1 MAEKYNISY
10 FDPEGVMHE
19 CVIDVPDYIGQVQDI
34 RGYVVLERP
43 EVDDVLEAIRGSVLT
58 INLKANKDLTFE
70 ELYAEEERTNKVTY
84 TRDGNVEFVGFLKPD
99 GFFQDFV
106 NSQWEISIEATDGL
120 GMLKSLSYTE
130 QEGSFAT
137 EIEIISKAL
146 ARTGL
151 ALEIYTSVAVGY
163 DDLPTGAD
171 VFQNVKVNQK
181 RFLKSDDVT
190 QMDCESVLRSILEKY
205 AASLFQVNGYWVI
218 TNMQYKSN
226 AANTYFRYDS
236 DGTYI
241 DEKQLSLGTIVGS
254 DINGFYPFH
263 CNEDQQIEMAPSLGA
278 LRINYKY
285 GLLQELNDNPNFNG
299 MTSNPQ
305 DIPGWTIDRPGNVV
319 INESSDS
326 IEVIDNG
333 SAIRDVITASAM
345 TGKEGERLH
354 LEFDIQLSEGAG
366 GSCFVVLLEITNG
379 TDTRYLVNWYF
390 NGPDRIL
397 TDDWE
402 WTSDREPF
410 FIRAQNSDAFGKF
423 KVDTIPLPFDGD
435 VTVTI
440 CTPYNILI
448 VGFETRY
455 LVQEALIRPNTPVD
469 APQGEFH
476 TVQRKD
482 KPSSIVDDVR
492 EISLA
497 DSPSNIYSG
506 ALYKADGVTLTSAWS
521 INGNPSGSIFRT
533 MATLIMRASQKPAKI
548 FSGSVYG
555 FVKYPGSLS
564 VDGLGGFVIKSYS
577 YNTKKNI
584 TKVVGQQCYAGTV
597 GVDLAFTQ
605 MFDYGESVEPTIK

>member
-1 MAEKYNISY
+1 
-10 FDPEGVMHE
+10 
-19 CVIDVPDYIGQVQDI
+19 
-34 RGYVVLERP
+34 
-43 EVDDVLEAIRGSVLT
+43 
-58 INLKANKDLTFE
+58 
-70 ELYAEEERTNKVTY
+70 
-84 TRDGNVEFVGFLKPD
+84 
-99 GFFQDFV
+99 
-106 NSQWEISIEATDGL
+106 
-120 GMLKSLSYTE
+120 
-130 QEGSFAT
+130 
-137 EIEIISKAL
+137 
-146 ARTGL
+146 GL

-236 DGTYI
+236 TGSYLY
-241 DEKQLSLGTIVGS
+241 EEELSLGTIIGS
-254 DINGFYPFH
+254 DVNDFYPFH
-263 CNEDQQIEMAPSLGA
+263 CNEDQQIEMSPSLGA
-278 LRINYKY
+278 IRINYKY
-285 GLLQELNDNPNFNG
+285 GLLKVLNDNPEFK
-299 MTSNPQ
+299 
-305 DIPGWTIDRPGNVV
+305 DISADPKDVPGWIIERPGNIN
-319 INESSDS
+319 INEASES
-326 IEVIDNG
+326 IEVVDNG
-333 SAIRDVITASAM
+333 SSIRNVLTASSM
-345 TGKEGERLH
+345 TGKMGERLH
-354 LEFDIQLSEGAG
+354 LEFDLRRSEGSD
-366 GSCFVVLLEITNG
+366 GSCFVVLLEITDG
-379 TDTRYLVNWYF
+379 TETRCLINWYF

-410 FIRAQNSDAFGKF
+410 FIRAQNSDTNGVYKI
-423 KVDTIPLPFDGD
+423 DTIPLPFDGD

-440 CTPYNILI
+440 CTPHNIL
-448 VGFETRY
+448 FLALETRY
-455 LVQEALIRPNTPVD
+455 IVNSALIRPNTPED

-476 TVQRKD
+476 TVQRAN

-521 INGNPSGSIFRT
+521 INGNPNGSIFRT